1 MSSHFDNLAQMSIQN
16 ILNPAPPPKTDDPD
30 SSFFEHLYYSNV
42 SMPLRKL
49 LESPVT
55 LPVARQDADLYVLR
69 WGSESISSP
78 DYAPPMSLPIMAQP
92 VGEQPLVAPPAETA
106 SNPSSSIPAPVFSP
120 VGTPYMPCYYTSFS
134 TSSPPSLQ
142 PFEFSPS
149 SPISTPPSRLRSLSS
164 TRETDVNITRYED
177 GEVLRYGAGESYR
190 PFNNNGNNN
199 TSNRDRSPPRRARS
213 PLLRDRD
220 RDQRQRSP
228 PVTSDSYVPGRSPRR
243 RSRSADRYRGPDRP
257 RDNMGGESWRRRDN
271 SRSRVRSPVRRPS
284 PPARRS
290 PRRSPPRFSPAPRR
304 DDRFDRARSPRR
316 DFDNRDIR

>member
-1 MSSHFDNLAQMSIQN
+1 MASFESTRARMSIKH
-16 ILNPAPPPKTDDPD
+16 ILNFPLSQEPD
-30 SSFFEHLYYSNV
+30 YSAFPGHPHFSNG
-42 SMPLRKL
+42 SMPMTML
-49 LESPVT
+49 LESPAE
-55 LPVARQDADLYVLR
+55 LPIANQWAEVQVFG
-69 WGSESISSP
+69 WGQESIPSP
-78 DYAPPMSLPIMAQP
+78 DYAPSASLPTRPEPRGEQP
-92 VGEQPLVAPPAETA
+92 VGATSAEA
-106 SNPSSSIPAPVFSP
+106 SSYPSSSSRAQIFSP
-120 VGTPYMPCYYTSFS
+120 KGTPNGPW
-134 TSSPPSLQ
+134 LH
-142 PFEFSPS
+142 PS
-149 SPISTPPSRLRSLSS
+149 SPALPSSLSPFQFAP
-164 TRETDVNITRYED
+164 TRPLLTSPSWPDNVSPTSEETDLNTARYED

-199 TSNRDRSPPRRARS
+199 TNNRDRSPPRRVRS

-220 RDQRQRSP
+220 RDQRPRTP

-243 RSRSADRYRGPDRP
+243 RSRSADRYRGPDRA
-257 RDNMGGESWRRRDN
+257 RDNVGGESWRRRDN